1 MRCGDVFVG
10 FLPCIV
16 GNSAV
21 LAETLNC
28 TAITSVPATITTEG
42 IYCLKSHLT
51 SAVPNVAAI
60 TIDADEVVIDLNGFT
75 LGGLG
80 RPESTAIGISVLGHM
95 NTTIKN
101 GTVRGFNIG
110 IFIGNTLGSI
120 SLVEEIRAE
129 QNRFAGIEIAGRQ
142 TRATI
147 RNNHIV
153 ATAGTSNAT
162 GIRVTT
168 TGDLSSVRVIN
179 NDVIDTSATN
189 GRPIGIHVEGCC
201 TVAEGNRII
210 NNTPQTR
217 EAL

>member
-120 SLVEEIRAE
+120 SLVEEIRRAE
-129 QNRFAGIEIAGRQ
+129 
-142 TRATI
+142 
-147 RNNHIV
+147 
-153 ATAGTSNAT
+153 
-162 GIRVTT
+162 
-168 TGDLSSVRVIN
+168 
-179 NDVIDTSATN
+179 
-189 GRPIGIHVEGCC
+189 
-201 TVAEGNRII
+201 
-210 NNTPQTR
+210 
-217 EAL
+217 